1 MRSTAA
7 LAFAALT
14 VLSAA
19 PASAASLSVPL
30 DRSVKLSVPG
40 AAASVVVGNP
50 SVADVTVVDT
60 HTLFV
65 SGRGF
70 GATDIVVLDANGR
83 VLISTDVSVS
93 PPNAGHVA
101 VYRGAARTDLACSP
115 GCQVSPR
122 SATSA
127 GVGGGGGSS
136 GGGVGAML
144 GAASAGAL
152 GGMIGAIN
160 AGSEAA
166 RAQ

>member
-93 PPNAGHVA
+93 PPNAGHVS

-115 GCQVSPR
+115 GCQLSPR
-122 SATSA
+122 SSTSA
-127 GVGGGGGSS
+127 GVGGGGG
-136 GGGVGAML
+136 GMGAML
-144 GAASAGAL
+144 GTAGVGAL